1 MILAEIGI
9 FDEGKLT
16 VDYSLQDLQ
25 KSLDSNM
32 QIFVKTLTGKTITIE
47 SYPMDSIPDT
57 KLKIQKIEGI
67 PPDQQRLIYAGKQLE
82 DNRTLEDC
90 KFPYSF
96 DLNKSNHSQ
105 LGKISKHVERALVCR
120 LDLSSLSLPLFSLSS
135 FRQNPQRVDTPSSIK
150 TPTQ

>member
-105 LGKISKHVERALVCR
+105 LGKISKHVERALVYPLSTR
-120 LDLSSLSLPLFSLSS
+120 LELSFSPTLLPLILQTKSTKS
-135 FRQNPQRVDTPSSIK
+135 RHSI
-150 TPTQ
+150 